1 MRISTRARYALRLM
15 IDIARH
21 SGGERPVHLR
31 QIAEWNDLS
40 HGYLEQLMI
49 SLRNASLVRGL
60 SGRKGGYILARPAE
74 KIKLTE
80 IVEAV
85 IGPINLAECVLHPD
99 NCPRSPICESRP
111 IWVMLNVQI
120 KNTLDR
126 FTLADIADD
135 KWLQKANKE
144 LVSIGGLLPKRK
156 KGSRVRRTTAADRKS
171 GGAYSLPCGS
181 SKRNFRVEGKTIDLP
196 SFAAPRNAR
205 KPGGII

>member
-80 IVEAV
+80 IVEAA

-99 NCPRSPICESRP
+99 NCPRSSICESRP
-111 IWVMLNVQI
+111 IWVMINVQI

-135 KWLQKANKE
+135 KWLKRANKE
-144 LVSIGGLLPKRK
+144 LVSIGGILATPKKSAHSRRK
-156 KGSRVRRTTAADRKS
+156 AAAKS
-171 GGAYSLPCGS
+171 KSAGTFSLPCGS
-181 SKRNFRVEGKTIDLP
+181 GKRSFRAEGTMIDFL
-196 SFAAPRNAR
+196 SFAAPRYTR
-205 KPGGII
+205 EPDGIL